1 MPQHDLGP
9 IVRLQVQRDPLKT
22 NGVGYDPAPILS
34 VAEASLDRRG
44 MVGRA
49 GGSWVL
55 DVHHAAHPRVR
66 GGGRRAL
73 SLGFTGHYE
82 AMAERFGAADLGSA
96 GENIVVEAE
105 GIVAAEDLAGEV
117 IITGSDA
124 EIVLRG
130 ARVAAPCAEFT
141 SFLKGLPAVAPAAEQ
156 PADVDFLDGGMRGFI
171 LDVSQLEAAVMIRV
185 GDRVAVR
192 PS

>member
-1 MPQHDLGP
+1 M
-9 IVRLQVQRDPLKT
+9 QRDPLKT
-22 NGVGYDPAPILS
+22 RGVGYDPAPILS

-66 GGGRRAL
+66 GGGHRAL
-73 SLGFTGHYE
+73 SIGFTGHYE
-82 AMAERFGAADLGSA
+82 AMGERFGGAELGSG

-105 GIVAAEDLAGEV
+105 GVVAPEDLAGEV
-117 IITGSDA
+117 VIRGADA
-124 EIVLRG
+124 EIALRG

-156 PADVDFLDGGMRGFI
+156 PGDVAFLDGGMRGFI
-171 LDVSQLEAAVMIRV
+171 LDVSHLDAAVTIRV
-185 GDRVAVR
+185 GDRVSVR
-192 PS
+192 SD